1 MSFYRPVPP
10 NPYHWNRVIPGVIT
24 DAMTYD
30 EMIAHTMWK
39 MDEII
44 NYLVHSVPYLI
55 DVELN
60 ANSDSCTLT
69 GFLYDDYQKKEFN
82 HTFTAGGSADGTY
95 YVNYRS
101 AGPDVQPI
109 SETTDPI
116 FVSQEYMPMNC
127 TTLYSFTITDEKIDP
142 ASVQFNDL
150 YTGMHNADPDAHK
163 ALFDA
168 VYAKI
173 DAEIAEVNEALA
185 AETAARQAADTQL
198 QNNIDAEAAA
208 REQADTQLQNNID
221 AEETARE
228 QADTNLQGQ
237 ITANDNDI
245 SALTTRVG
253 TAESDI
259 TALEGQMGTAE
270 TNITGLQTRMG
281 AAETKIANNTSAIS
295 NEAATRQS
303 EDEALATQISTETQ
317 QRKQQ
322 DSQLQNNIDAEAA
335 AREQADTQLQNNIDA
350 EETAREQADTNLQ
363 GQITANDND
372 ISALTTRVGT
382 AESDITALE
391 GQMGTAETN
400 ITGLQTRMGAAETK
414 IANNTSAISNEAAT
428 RQSEDEALATQIS
441 TETQQRKQQDSQLN
455 TSISANTQA
464 IAALN
469 AGTGTVKTVNT
480 LTGDVTLAAGNNVTI
495 TPSGN
500 TLTIAATGG
509 GSTAGVSS
517 VNNVTGAVNLVAGRN
532 VTISPSGQNITI
544 AATGGGSAGVAS
556 VNGITGP
563 VTISAGSGAGIEIYE
578 DGSRITIDNTGVTQ
592 LNGVAGNATIVG
604 TGGIEV
610 NADTS
615 DITIQTTPGAFAKSV
630 TAATASGGSPVTITP
645 NTSDGAIAMTSGDGS
660 ITFGNYN
667 NTNKLDVK
675 TSSRISNAG
684 LWNIGDYSGAALS
697 SLLDFSEIDIVLN
710 NSTVP
715 ANIEIHIPSGM
726 AVQYNGTA
734 TMLNR
739 GLSKTVNVDG
749 IMTDATASGEYIIML
764 NIDSVTAT
772 AYQAKANSPIPTA
785 SNTIPLARLWLA
797 TDNTGNPLEIAWEGI
812 AFRSIPKS
820 PLSVF
825 YVTLNMQDDHG
836 DARTVSAPAF
846 KVSDKML
853 ILGNWSYVGATLNPT
868 FATIDLYGLGYTTM
882 PTRSMGGVI
891 TTYNEFSESSWGQ
904 AGFGGLVSN
913 CTLTVSGTL
922 SSSTWVM
929 APFYFIWD

>member
-1 MSFYRPVPP
+1 MAFYRPVPP

-30 EMIAHTMWK
+30 EMIAHAMWK
-39 MDEII
+39 LDEII

-69 GFLYDDYQKKEFN
+69 GFLYDNYQKKEFN

-198 QNNIDAEAAA
+198 QNNIDAE
-208 REQADTQLQNNID
+208 
-221 AEETARE
+221 ETARE

-237 ITANDNDI
+237 ITSNDNDI
-245 SALTTRVG
+245 SALSTRVG

-259 TALEGQMGTAE
+259 TALEGRMGTAE
-270 TNITGLQTRMG
+270 TDITGLQTRMST
-281 AAETKIANNTSAIS
+281 AETNIGDNATAIS

-317 QRKQQ
+317 QRQQ
-322 DSQLQNNIDAEAA
+322 Q
-335 AREQADTQLQNNIDA
+335 DTQLNNNI
-350 EETAREQADTNLQ
+350 N
-363 GQITANDND
+363 
-372 ISALTTRVGT
+372 
-382 AESDITALE
+382 
-391 GQMGTAETN
+391 
-400 ITGLQTRMGAAETK
+400 
-414 IANNTSAISNEAAT
+414 
-428 RQSEDEALATQIS
+428 
-441 TETQQRKQQDSQLN
+441 
-455 TSISANTQA
+455 ANTQA

-469 AGTGTVKTVNT
+469 AGTGTVKTVNN
-480 LTGDVTLAAGNNVTI
+480 LTGNVTLAAGNNVTI

-509 GSTAGVSS
+509 GGTAGVSS
-517 VNNVTGAVNLVAGRN
+517 VNNVTGAVNLVAGSN
-532 VTISPSGQNITI
+532 VSITPSGQNITI
-544 AATGGGSAGVAS
+544 AATGGGGSAGVTSLQGLTGDIDVLGGGAIAIGTSPETNSLQLGFVASSAGVVTNVTAGNNHDEVFPDAGAIGLVSSDNSVSISVSAEAPNEIDLKVANTSGGVSS
-556 VNGITGP
+556 VNGATGAVNLQSTTGDLTITPSGSNINMSVASSVSASYQNYVGFTGKGVP
-563 VTISAGSGAGIEIYE
+563 YTSVEHLPEVTVSHSVGQFS
-578 DGSRITIDNTGVTQ
+578 ITLPQ
-592 LNGVAGNATIVG
+592 GVAGLFKNKSTSFTNLDTNKYCAVPDTAFTTSGMYIVY
-604 TGGIEV
+604 I
-610 NADTS
+610 
-615 DITIQTTPGAFAKSV
+615 TPGTTKT
-630 TAATASGGSPVTITP
+630 TARLASTP
-645 NTSDGAIAMTSGDGS
+645 GDPGQIPLIALWVAIDAEG
-660 ITFGNYN
+660 
-667 NTNKLDVK
+667 
-675 TSSRISNAG
+675 
-684 LWNIGDYSGAALS
+684 
-697 SLLDFSEIDIVLN
+697 DIVDW
-710 NSTVP
+710 
-715 ANIEIHIPSGM
+715 AW
-726 AVQYNGTA
+726 
-734 TMLNR
+734 
-739 GLSKTVNVDG
+739 DG
-749 IMTDATASGEYIIML
+749 IAVKKKPAAPPPET
-764 NIDSVTAT
+764 
-772 AYQAKANSPIPTA
+772 
-785 SNTIPLARLWLA
+785 
-797 TDNTGNPLEIAWEGI
+797 
-812 AFRSIPKS
+812 
-820 PLSVF
+820 F
-825 YVTLNMQDDHG
+825 YVTLNMQDDYG

-846 KVSDKML
+846 KMSDKL
-853 ILGNWSYVGATLNPT
+853 LVLGGWSYVGATLNPT

-891 TTYNEFSESSWGQ
+891 TTYGDDTRSSWGQ
-904 AGFGGLVSN
+904 AGFGGIVSN

-922 SSSTWVM
+922 SNSTWVM
-929 APFYFIWD
+929 APFYLIWD